1 MTSIR
6 LISRRPL
13 LAALAAAA
21 AAALT
26 CGAAAAQAAPGAPDP
41 SFGSGGSV
49 FTDAGTVMVE
59 GMKVQPDGKLVT
71 LDSGFDPT
79 LFQRV
84 RRFLPDGSPDP
95 SFGGGDGVAEPLV
108 APGFWT
114 GSFTLQPD
122 GKIVIAGYS
131 ADEYAVARLMPD
143 GSLDPSFDG
152 DSGTGNGIVKTPM
165 TPSFDQPSGVAV
177 DQQGRIVVAGET
189 GGDDVGVAR
198 YLPDGKLD
206 KSLAGDGTLIDLTPT
221 TEDVLAMAIVDGGM
235 LVSGGNGND
244 DSFVYRYTDSGA
256 LDPGFSKLGRRVV
269 DYGAGTPD
277 RAATLAVQ
285 SNGTIVVGLTIY
297 GPSSDPPDQVVALTP
312 GGAADTNFADSGRF
326 LVDAGLNS
334 VALAGDDKIVVGG
347 YGEFE
352 GDYAFWIERR
362 NANGTPDTGFAGGAP
377 VHTRVLPGAACY
389 VDHVAVAPD
398 GKIYAGGET
407 YNNELETYMLAL
419 VRYQVD
425 PDPQPVAG
433 GSGPVGA
440 TPPPLGPLALSGLKV
455 TNRSFAVARRST
467 PAVGQAQAAASRKRG
482 TAFLFRLNR
491 AGKVTIRIK
500 RLRHSG
506 RVVKLTRSS
515 RAGGNRVRFSGRVG
529 RRTLRPGRYRATL
542 TAVDQAGSRSKPSAL
557 TFRIVRP

>member
-1 MTSIR
+1 MTSNR
-6 LISRRPL
+6 RISRRPL
-13 LAALAAAA
+13 ATALAAAA

-41 SFGSGGSV
+41 SFGSGGTV
-49 FTDAGTVMVE
+49 LADAGSVMAE
-59 GMKVQPDGKLVT
+59 GMEVQPDGKLVV
-71 LDSGFDPT
+71 LDSGFDPV

-84 RRFLPDGSPDP
+84 RRFMPDGSPDP

-114 GSFTLQPD
+114 GSLALQAD

-131 ADEYAVARLMPD
+131 AGEYAVARLMPD
-143 GSLDPSFDG
+143 GGLDPSFDG
-152 DSGTGNGIVKTPM
+152 DSGTGNGIVTTPM

-189 GGDDVGVAR
+189 GADDVGVAR

-221 TEDVLAMAIVDGGM
+221 VEDVAALAIVDGGL
-235 LVSGGNGND
+235 LVAGANGSD

-256 LDPGFSKLGRRVV
+256 LDAGFSKLGRRVA

-277 RAATLAVQ
+277 SAGALAVQ
-285 SNGTIVVGLTIY
+285 SDGTIVVGLVIS
-297 GPSSDPPDQVVALTP
+297 GPASNPPDSVVALTP
-312 GGAADTNFADSGRF
+312 GGVADTGFADAGSF
-326 LVDAGLNS
+326 SVDAGVNS
-334 VALAGDDKIVVGG
+334 VAVAGDDKIVWGG
-347 YGEFE
+347 YGELD
-352 GDYAFWIERR
+352 GDYAFWTERR
-362 NANGTPDTGFAGGAP
+362 NADGTPDTGFGGGAP
-377 VHTRVLPGAACY
+377 VRTRVLPAAACNA
-389 VDHVAVAPD
+389 DHVAVAPD
-398 GKIYAGGET
+398 GKIYAGGLT
-407 YNNELETYMLAL
+407 YNNDLQEQMLAV

-433 GSGPVGA
+433 GTGPVGA
-440 TPPPLGPLALSGLKV
+440 TPPPLGPLALSGLRV
-455 TNRSFAVARRST
+455 TNRSFAAARRST
-467 PAVGQAQAAASRKRG
+467 PAAGQAQAAASPRRG
-482 TAFLFRLNR
+482 TAFVFRLNR
-491 AGKVTIRIK
+491 AGTVTVRIK

-515 RAGGNRVRFSGRVG
+515 SAGRNRVRFSGRVG

-542 TAVDQAGSRSKPSAL
+542 TAVDKAGSRSKPSAL